1 MDLSESQSL
10 DRFKEKDRAHLQ
22 NKLRQ
27 PFNGL
32 SHLAGAI
39 LSLIGM
45 AYLIIKGWGD
55 PLREA
60 SYVIYGISLM
70 LMFSA
75 SAAYHLSTSSERGM
89 LILRKLDHTAI
100 YLLIAGTYTP
110 ICLIFFTGF
119 WRQNLLWIIWLMALA
134 GIIVK
139 LFVIKAPRWVTAGIY
154 LAMGWISVMA
164 AGEMMRSMPPAA
176 LVWLLA
182 GGLFY
187 TIGALIY
194 ISKKMDFMPG
204 VFGFHEVW
212 HIFVMLGAASHF
224 IVVALSTS

>member
-1 MDLSESQSL
+1 MKHSFQ
-10 DRFKEKDRAHLQ
+10 H
-22 NKLRQ
+22 LRQ

-32 SHLAGAI
+32 SHLIGAV
-39 LSLIGM
+39 LSLFGLI
-45 AYLIIKGWGD
+45 YLMIRGWGNSTK
-55 PLREA
+55 EI
-60 SYVIYGISLM
+60 SYLIYGISL
-70 LMFSA
+70 LLLFSA
-75 SAAYHLSTSSERGM
+75 SAAYHLINASERPM

-110 ICLIFFTGF
+110 ICLLFFEGF
-119 WRQNLLWIIWLMALA
+119 WRIGLLSIIWGMGLA

-154 LAMGWISVMA
+154 LVMGWMCVMA
-164 AGEMMRSMPPAA
+164 AGELVRAMPAGA
-176 LVWLLA
+176 LTWLLI

-187 TIGALIY
+187 TLGAVIY
-194 ISKKMDFMPG
+194 ITKKLDFKPD

-224 IVVALSTS
+224 ILIAVFTV